1 MSDPKK
7 RLFFVLAFLGLLVA
21 ALPAQPTG
29 RNILDMTYPLDEAAI
44 FWPTAKPFS
53 LTKVA
58 WGVSA
63 GGWWYAS
70 NEFSASE
77 HGGTH
82 ADAPIH
88 FAEGGRTIDEVP
100 LREWI
105 GPAVRV
111 DVRPQCGRDRD
122 YLLTVDDLVGWERA
136 NGRIPEGSW
145 VIMFTGIGTRYY
157 PDKKMVLGT
166 EKRGQEAL
174 PELSF
179 PGFSPD
185 SVEFLVRE
193 RRITGVAID
202 TPSIDRGKSA
212 DFKVHQ
218 ILCAADKL
226 ALENIANLD
235 RLPEK
240 GATLY
245 VIPMLM
251 KGGTGGPARVFA
263 VWDEG
268 PDLNPRVRIRTALG
282 DIEVEVY
289 ERKAPVTAAN
299 FLQYV
304 DRGLFKGASFY
315 RVVRPDNQPDN
326 AVKIEVIQGGLRFS
340 PGQNAFPPI
349 EHETTA
355 RTGILHKDG
364 VISMA
369 RSAPGSAT
377 SEFFI
382 CIGDQP
388 ELDFGGKRNPDGQ
401 GFAAFG
407 RVAAGMDSVRK
418 IQQLPDEGQIL
429 KEKVAILNV
438 ERIR

>member
-1 MSDPKK
+1 MIDPRKW
-7 RLFFVLAFLGLLVA
+7 LFFGLAFGGLL
-21 ALPAQPTG
+21 LPAAPGQPTD
-29 RNILDMTYPLDEAAI
+29 RNFLDMTYALDEAAI

-53 LTKVA
+53 LTRVA
-58 WGVSA
+58 WGISE

-88 FAEGGRTIDEVP
+88 FAAGGRTIDRVP
-100 LREWI
+100 LQEWI

-111 DVRPQCGRDRD
+111 DVRAQCGRDRD
-122 YLLTVDDLVGWERA
+122 YLLTVDDLKGWELT
-136 NGRIPEGSW
+136 NGLIPEGSW
-145 VIMFTGIGTRYY
+145 VIMFTGIGTRFY
-157 PDKKMVLGT
+157 PDRKMVLGT
-166 EKRGQEAL
+166 EKTGKEAL

-185 SVEFLVRE
+185 SVEFLVKE
-193 RRITGVAID
+193 RRIAGVAID

-218 ILCAADKL
+218 VLCAADKL
-226 ALENIANLD
+226 ALENIANLG
-235 RLPEK
+235 RLPEN

-251 KGGTGGPARVFA
+251 KQAAGAPARVFA
-263 VWDEG
+263 TWDEG
-268 PDLNPRVRIRTALG
+268 ADPDPKVRIKTALG
-282 DIEVEVY
+282 DIEVEIY
-289 ERKAPVTAAN
+289 ERQAPVTAAN
-299 FLQYV
+299 FLRHV
-304 DRGLFKGASFY
+304 AAGLFKGASFY

-340 PGQNAFPPI
+340 RGESPLPPI

-355 RTGILHKDG
+355 KTGILHRDG

-369 RSAPGSAT
+369 RDAPGSAT

-388 ELDFGGKRNPDGQ
+388 ELDFGGRRNPDGQ

-407 RVAAGMDSVRK
+407 RVVSGMDIVRK
-418 IQQLPDEGQIL
+418 IQRQPEEEQIL
-429 KEKVAILNV
+429 KEKVAISDI